1 MTDIGQQLKR
11 INDKLQLIL
20 KQNQLLLRDNEK
32 LNAELHQAREINNDH
47 LKKIDELEQKI
58 SLLKMATGQLLES
71 DKKELEKRLNLYI
84 REIDRCIAMLGE

>member
-11 INDKLQLIL
+11 INEKLQLVL
-20 KQNQLLLRDNEK
+20 KQNQLLLKDNEK
-32 LNAELHQAREINNDH
+32 LAAELQQAREINNDQ

-58 SLLKMATGQLLES
+58 SLLKMATGQMLES

>member
-11 INDKLQLIL
+11 INEKLQLVL
-20 KQNQLLLRDNEK
+20 KQNQLLLKDNER
-32 LNAELHQAREINNDH
+32 LQVELHQAKEIHNDQ
-47 LKKIDELEQKI
+47 LRKVDELEQKI

-84 REIDRCIAMLGE
+84 REIDRCITMLGE

>member
-20 KQNQLLLRDNEK
+20 KQNQMLHKDNEK
-32 LNAELHQAREINNDH
+32 LGLELQQAREQQGEQVR
-47 LKKIDELEQKI
+47 KIDELEQKI
-58 SLLKMATGQLLES
+58 SLLKAATGQLLET

-84 REIDRCIAMLGE
+84 KEIDRCITMLGE

>member
-11 INDKLQLIL
+11 INDKLQLVL
-20 KQNQLLLRDNEK
+20 KQNQLLLRENEK
-32 LNAELHQAREINNDH
+32 LTLELQQAKDIHDDQ
-47 LKKIDELEQKI
+47 LKKVDELEQKI

-84 REIDRCIAMLGE
+84 KEIDRCITMLGE

>member
-11 INDKLQLIL
+11 INEKLQLIL
-20 KQNQLLLRDNEK
+20 KQNQLLLKDNEK
-32 LNAELHQAREINNDH
+32 LAAELQQAREINNDQ

-58 SLLKMATGQLLES
+58 SLLKMATGQMLES

>member
-20 KQNQLLLRDNEK
+20 KQNQMLQKDNEK
-32 LNAELHQAREINNDH
+32 LGLELQQAREQQGEH

-58 SLLKMATGQLLES
+58 SLLKAATGQLLET

-84 REIDRCIAMLGE
+84 KEIDRCITMLGE

>member
-11 INDKLQLIL
+11 INEKLQLVL
-20 KQNQLLLRDNEK
+20 KQNQLLQKENEK
-32 LNAELHQAREINNDH
+32 LTIDLRQAALIRDEQ
-47 LKKIDELEQKI
+47 LKRIDELEQKI

-84 REIDRCIAMLGE
+84 REIDRCINMLGE